1 LFIDSLTGGA
11 SKVESSPHRIVSRY
25 VTSRVVVGFVPL
37 KVMKRDDINA
47 TTKLALLMAASA
59 AVSAVSLYLLLLSSN
74 NSNSNSNT
82 MQRSTTSSADTSTST
97 STSTSRQTG
106 GETAQK
112 KASPPCIYLDYNG
125 TTPIYP
131 EVYQAMKVFFETHF
145 GNPGSAHCFGDEPRQ
160 AVAAARRTI
169 LAALCDDNYCATTTT
184 GNGNGTASSHSNS
197 DSSSIIFCACG
208 TEADNLA
215 IHLALQPHING
226 IGIGKNGGK
235 PPHVVTTNVEH
246 PAVAKCLE
254 YYERGGICTVTYVPV
269 EPDGCV
275 TTSKVVAAIRPNT

>member
-1 LFIDSLTGGA
+1 
-11 SKVESSPHRIVSRY
+11 
-25 VTSRVVVGFVPL
+25 
-37 KVMKRDDINA
+37 MKRDDIHA
-47 TTKLALLMAASA
+47 TAKLALLMAASA
-59 AVSAVSLYLLLLSSN
+59 AASAVSLYLLMWSSYNSTN
-74 NSNSNSNT
+74 NSNSNNT
-82 MQRSTTSSADTSTST
+82 MQRSSTTSADTSTI
-97 STSTSRQTG
+97 TSRKTG
-106 GETAQK
+106 GVQTK
-112 KASPPCIYLDYNG
+112 KKTSPPSCIYLDYNG

-131 EVYQAMKVFFETHF
+131 EVYRAMKVFFETHF

-169 LAALCDDNYCATTTT
+169 LAALCDDNYCASTTSTP
-184 GNGNGTASSHSNS
+184 GNGSTASHDDSHSHS
-197 DSSSIIFCACG
+197 SSSSIIFCACG

-215 IHLALQPHING
+215 IHLALQPHINDA
-226 IGIGKNGGK
+226 IGKNGSTSK

-246 PAVAKCLE
+246 PAVTKCLE